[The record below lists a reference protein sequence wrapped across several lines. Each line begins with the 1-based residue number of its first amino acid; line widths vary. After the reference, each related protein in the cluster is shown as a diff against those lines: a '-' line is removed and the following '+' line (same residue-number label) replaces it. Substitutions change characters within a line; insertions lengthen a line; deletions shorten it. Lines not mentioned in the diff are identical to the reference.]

1 MALKLKKKGPAQKP
15 VKKTKPRKAGVG
27 QKRQLSSQSVPVMH
41 GKYIE
46 GIGRRKVAVAR
57 VRLYPEVKE
66 SVFVVNDKLA
76 ADYFYHEAFA
86 NMYLNR
92 PFEVVGLKSKP
103 AVSVKVSGSG
113 ENAQMEAV
121 IHGLARALVEFNPE
135 YKPLL
140 RQAGML
146 TRDDRMKETRKVGR
160 GGKARRK
167 RQSPKR

>member
-1 MALKLKKKGPAQKP
+1 MALKLKKKGPVQKP
-15 VKKTKPRKAGVG
+15 VKKNKPKVKA
-27 QKRQLSSQSVPVMH
+27 SVRGKSDKQNLPVMK

-46 GIGRRKVAVAR
+46 GVGRRKVAVAR

-66 SVFVVNDKLA
+66 SVIVVNEKLA
-76 ADYFYHEAFA
+76 SDYFYHEAYA
-86 NMYLNR
+86 NMCLNR
-92 PFEVVGLKSKP
+92 PFEVVGLKVKP

-113 ENAQMEAV
+113 VNAQLDAV
-121 IHGLARALVEFNPE
+121 VHGLARALVEFNPE